1 MRTPHFLTTL
11 LVFSSLASS
20 SYAGPDCPSCVTRP
34 HASASTSSSARIT
47 ARPEASPAFGGKVRT
62 SNVNVEGGEKRQVK
76 SVGNTIL
83 PSSYDSKEEDG
94 AKAQMWAEEKN
105 DTLAQ
110 GEFKTPS
117 GFHGDLYRSDD
128 GSWKIKDPE
137 GGTLRSLGVDKQGN
151 LYVLRHEGKERKFE
165 QLKPAEATAIKA
177 QITAA
182 LEKAQARSP
191 EREALNSLSKSA
203 KLEEPASNDV
213 RITLRSRDGG
223 SRQIGTV
230 DLGKLNAWNAYV
242 REFLSEK
249 GYKEDPGKAWYTR
262 NQDWHDL
269 YYSARDRGF
278 PPEIAAFLTTEQL
291 RARSQDRVVY
301 NLAPQEVGRLGSS
314 GKTTRPAWF
323 DRPGELGLPWN
334 QTIEQAY
341 QERRKK

>member
-20 SYAGPDCPSCVTRP
+20 SYAGPDCQTCGPSF
-34 HASASTSSSARIT
+34 HAPASTGSPARIT

-62 SNVNVEGGEKRQVK
+62 SDVNVEGGEKRQVK

-83 PSSYDSKEEDG
+83 PSSYDSNDDG

-165 QLKPAEATAIKA
+165 QLKPEEATAIKK

-182 LEKAQARSP
+182 LEKAQEGSP
-191 EREALNSLSKSA
+191 ERKALNSLSKSA

-213 RITLRSRDGG
+213 PITLRSHDGG
-223 SRQIGTV
+223 SLQVGTV
-230 DLGKLNAWNAYV
+230 DSGKLNAWNAYV
-242 REFLSEK
+242 KQFLSEK

-262 NQDWHDL
+262 NQDWHEL
-269 YYSARDRGF
+269 YFSARDQGF
-278 PPEIAAFLTTEQL
+278 SPEIAAFLTTEQL
-291 RARSQDRVVY
+291 RPRSQDRTVY
-301 NLAPQEVGRLGSS
+301 NLAPQEVRRLGSS
-314 GKTTRPAWF
+314 GTTTREAWF
-323 DRPGELGLPWN
+323 DRQGELGLPRN